1 MRHGD
6 DHRRHLDLVSRS
18 HGDRRRPTEL
28 AASKALVASGHKGSR
43 VDGRKSLS
51 GWRLEKALISST
63 HGRLGSWRAKQPLME
78 RKDPRS

>member
-6 DHRRHLDLVSRS
+6 DHRRHPDLVSRS

-51 GWRLEKALISST
+51 GWRLEKALIIDIVD
-63 HGRLGSWRAKQPLME
+63 SWEARELEGEAAPNGEKRP
-78 RKDPRS
+78 